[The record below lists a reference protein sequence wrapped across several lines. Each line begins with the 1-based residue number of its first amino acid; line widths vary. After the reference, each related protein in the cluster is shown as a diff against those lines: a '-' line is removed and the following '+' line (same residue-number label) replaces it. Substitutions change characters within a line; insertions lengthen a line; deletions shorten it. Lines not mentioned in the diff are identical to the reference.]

1 MGQTATHEPHVWTP
15 IDHFNPQYME
25 TIAARQQ
32 RVNFIKENKV
42 PLYRLH
48 RVVILNAKKIVLSL
62 LDYLVLKKFISHK
75 IIFFFYCELN
85 LERWWLK
92 TEKLFLFNG

>member
-75 IIFFFYCELN
+75 IIFFFYSELN

>member
-75 IIFFFYCELN
+75 IIFFFIVN
-85 LERWWLK
+85 
-92 TEKLFLFNG
+92 

>member
-75 IIFFFYCELN
+75 IIFFFSVN
-85 LERWWLK
+85 
-92 TEKLFLFNG
+92 

>member
-1 MGQTATHEPHVWTP
+1 MEEKEGLVGQTATHEPHVWTP

-75 IIFFFYCELN
+75 IIFFFIVN
-85 LERWWLK
+85 WI
-92 TEKLFLFNG
+92 